1 MSVVVIG
8 DRAVGKTHMALALA
22 ELPAGSKVRIID
34 PSAEILREELT
45 SRDTGAM
52 VPTSEKKERPIKLE
66 VQLNKREIIDSVWID
81 TSGEIWETDWQN
93 ENFNAWNEFKQN
105 IGKNLAIIL
114 LLPPYQ
120 SIVSQELI
128 NRASS
133 DMTLNRDKLMD
144 TDRWCRNLEAWLKF
158 LNQHCPRVHHIAI
171 CLHKADLFCE
181 NLDAKAREMNG
192 HSVDRQSK
200 AMQSFF
206 AVAKAREVIKCNN
219 REPIPFQFFITS
231 VSHSDL
237 LTAPWLYL
245 SPYILYGKKP

>member
-22 ELPAGSKVRIID
+22 ELPSGSKVRIIE
-34 PSAEILREELT
+34 PSVDILREELT

-52 VPTSEKKERPIKLE
+52 VPTSEIKERPIKLE
-66 VQLNKREIIDSVWID
+66 VILNKREIIDSVWID
-81 TSGEIWETDWQN
+81 TPGEIWDADWPK
-93 ENFNAWNEFKQN
+93 EHPSAWNEFKQN

-120 SIVSQELI
+120 SMVSQELI

-133 DMTLNRDKLMD
+133 NMTLNRDKLMD
-144 TDRWCRNLEAWLKF
+144 TDRWCRNLEDWLKF
-158 LNQHCPRVHHIAI
+158 LNQHCRKVHHIAI

-192 HSVDRQSK
+192 HPVNHQNK

-206 AVAKAREVIKCNN
+206 AVAKAREVIQCNN

-237 LTAPWLYL
+237 LIAPWLYL
-245 SPYILYGKKP
+245 SPYILYSKKS